1 MKKIKNLLLVVLTF
15 VIGLFCFAACDGEA
29 AGSTS
34 AAGTYK
40 FVSQTVTQ
48 NGQTQEFS
56 VGVEVAGYTFT
67 EDFITLELKED
78 GTVVE
83 TANSPASG
91 TPTVLNGTWTQDGA
105 TVSIT
110 INSDTETG
118 TLDGDTL
125 TIAGAVT
132 EGVSMTLVMKKA
144 S

>member
-15 VIGLFCFAACDGEA
+15 VIGLFCLAACDGEVSA
-29 AGSTS
+29 SNS

-48 NGQTQEFS
+48 SGQTQEFA
-56 VGVEVAGYTFT
+56 VGQEVAGYTFT
-67 EDFITLELKED
+67 EDFIILEFKED

-83 TANSPASG
+83 TANSPMG
-91 TPTVLNGTWTQDGA
+91 NQEVMNGTWTQDGA
-105 TVSIT
+105 TLSIT
-110 INSDTETG
+110 INNDTQTG

-125 TIAGAVT
+125 TIAGSPA